1 MPSIEEL
8 TSKVQELERRV
19 AALER
24 VPEIERS
31 ERREKAFTISEFMRQ
46 KRASSSVEKTLFIAY
61 FLEVHDKVSPL
72 SAKDLE
78 EGFAQAREPRPKNL
92 HDMVYKN
99 IRNGYLM
106 EAKLKK
112 GGLKTCALTNSG
124 VAFVEAAMST
134 SLSSSISS
142 ADR

>member
-8 TSKVQELERRV
+8 ADRVQELELRV

-24 VPEIERS
+24 EPQGERS
-31 ERREKAFTISEFMRQ
+31 QRQEKAITISEFMKTR
-46 KRASSSVEKTLFIAY
+46 RASSSVEKTLFIAY
-61 FLEVHDKVSPL
+61 FLEIHDQIAPL

-78 EGFAQAREPRPKNL
+78 DGFSQAREPRPKNL
-92 HDMVYKN
+92 HDMIYKN

-106 EAKLKK
+106 EANLKK

-124 VAFVEAAMST
+124 IAFVEAAMPP
-134 SLSSSISS
+134 
-142 ADR
+142 R